1 MSNLLAILVTL
12 ALSVGGVYCLGLAA
26 ARAVEWYEAK
36 TGDPVALY
44 LREQRRKRRER
55 AQ

>member
-1 MSNLLAILVTL
+1 MTDGLAVLVTL
-12 ALSVGGVYCLGLAA
+12 VLSVGGVYCLGLAA

-44 LREQRRKRRER
+44 LREQRREAR
-55 AQ
+55 